1 MRRSWTDRDGKRW
14 RIRTEPAVT
23 VDSMSPDR
31 DIEFTRQLRLIF
43 SDGTNTWETTI
54 PVNLGHLLDRLTNT
68 ELQRLL
74 EEAKRNTGV
83 SDGTTHK
90 E

>member
-1 MRRSWTDRDGKRW
+1 MTRSWTDPRDGKRW

-23 VDSMSPDR
+23 VDTMQPDR
-31 DIEFTRQLRLIF
+31 DIEFTWDLRLIF
-43 SDGTNTWETTI
+43 SEGTDTWETTI

-74 EEAKRNTGV
+74 DEAKRNTGA
-83 SDGTTHK
+83 S
-90 E
+90 